1 MHATST
7 RAIGIIHATSAV
19 LTDDTNWPTPSA
31 LLLHSFCTEQAVV
44 LGAREGH
51 WSDLPGLAQCMR
63 ASMLLPGICG
73 PPITLDRLALLP
85 PYP

>member
-1 MHATST
+1 M
-7 RAIGIIHATSAV
+7 
-19 LTDDTNWPTPSA
+19 
-31 LLLHSFCTEQAVV
+31 V

-85 PYP
+85 PYPYP